1 MKIIGVKTKGKTIH
15 LISTQIWCHHTTKK
29 LCHSILVGC
38 GQTKI
43 QGYDPFLCWMI
54 HEPNKNNQKIHYISW
69 ALVDGVLIQGWHRKN
84 VNPGQKASCMKVSM
98 AKLDPGFEIT
108 HVNPAPHFWC
118 YGCLQPCEAPLNWVD
133 GRTLRLQNGRIVSLG
148 CHLPWR
154 GVLGPGFIWFSWV
167 RAVRAQI
174 PNMMVPPTIQN
185 WSFLVLNL
193 SFWGS
198 AILRNQHSPNSPKDE
213 TSTF

>member
-1 MKIIGVKTKGKTIH
+1 MLKLKEKQSTSSRPKFDVTIRPRNCFIP
-15 LISTQIWCHHTTKK
+15 LG
-29 LCHSILVGC
+29 GC

-54 HEPNKNNQKIHYISW
+54 HKPNKKRSKIHYISW
-69 ALVDGVLIQGWHRKN
+69 ALVDGLLIQGWHRKI

-108 HVNPAPHFWC
+108 HVNPALHFWC

-167 RAVRAQI
+167 RAQI
-174 PNMMVPPTIQN
+174 G
-185 WSFLVLNL
+185 SFLTWWYPQP
-193 SFWGS
+193 SKIGCF
-198 AILRNQHSPNSPKDE
+198 
-213 TSTF
+213 